1 MSKKNTS
8 GKKPVTKAVVTKKDL
23 MWAGGNKLLE
33 KSQSKEV
40 QKEKNSILVISNV
53 LNVSPFG
60 VNVLGG
66 IPYINKLG
74 RRQKLSQLKKGER
87 VEYKWIQRSKADD
100 DKAICEAFIVNA
112 EGERLS
118 ACVRGEASPATIKM
132 STLKGYQNHLAQTR
146 AHNRVIEEYIG
157 VDIHEEMLENVAKL
171 QKGEEVP
178 MINTSVSA
186 EEINPEVKE
195 QVINSGVKKTS
206 AQSIKDKLKAD
217 PKYTKG
223 KQQDMADVVGDELK
237 KKIGGAQ
244 KQKITSAQGEKE
256 RLAGD
261 IAEAKIQMALG
272 NADDRALRRF
282 EIERASVDRASAEY
296 MDLIAREKTE
306 SKAEMKDLAASGVP
320 REAIDDEYYNKSIEQ
335 TGYSPTVWD
344 FLYDDAQ
351 AKANQITTECC
362 GVEVTE
368 EAGHCPNCGEP
379 IN

>member
-1 MSKKNTS
+1 MAIQSAIKGSKINRGELLSSFLKNDGELDEAYQTRQGEGLAGLVNQGIIRALPQAGQYEFLQDYSFNDRTPRSPDTTGAGQPFNTEEYLQSRLEEPDLATMEERERKRIQGQIDLIRTGETRELERIREQTADFKGSQRGMSARR
-8 GKKPVTKAVVTKKDL
+8 G
-23 MWAGGNKLLE
+23 
-33 KSQSKEV
+33 
-40 QKEKNSILVISNV
+40 
-53 LNVSPFG
+53 
-60 VNVLGG
+60 LGG
-66 IPYINKLG
+66 
-74 RRQKLSQLKKGER
+74 S
-87 VEYKWIQRSKADD
+87 S
-100 DKAICEAFIVNA
+100 F
-112 EGERLS
+112 
-118 ACVRGEASPATIKM
+118 
-132 STLKGYQNHLAQTR
+132 
-146 AHNRVIEEYIG
+146 
-157 VDIHEEMLENVAKL
+157 
-171 QKGEEVP
+171 
-178 MINTSVSA
+178 
-186 EEINPEVKE
+186 
-195 QVINSGVKKTS
+195 
-206 AQSIKDKLKAD
+206 
-217 PKYTKG
+217 
-223 KQQDMADVVGDELK
+223 
-237 KKIGGAQ
+237 GGAQ